1 MKSGRLFL
9 PVICAALFMLTASV
23 VWGQTASDSTGG
35 QVVPFFERPI
45 NSETYLIRP
54 GEQLR
59 VVFINSQ
66 LPPLALEV
74 NAESRIVHQKLG
86 IFDLSGRTLDETRDL
101 LREPLSELYNADQI
115 NISIQRV
122 YPVSIRV
129 TGNVRSPGR
138 YIGYTS
144 QRVSDVIDSA
154 GGISPGGSRRSIQ
167 FKSEGRILPV
177 DLDRAEFHG
186 DYDLDPNLYTGN
198 RIHVPAATG
207 AKVYIMGEVNEP
219 RSVELLPD
227 DDLELLVSLAGG
239 LRPDGDIESAYIL
252 GDTTR
257 AIRADGGIR
266 GGDFIMIPRLP
277 GTSENNDF
285 TVLGAVKKPGRI
297 EWNSQTSLDN
307 LLSAAGGLA
316 ERANPHRIV
325 IFRQVRHDVLDI
337 RQAERFPLAVGSLEA
352 DSKLLLEP
360 SDSIVV
366 ASLVGY
372 VRVTG
377 AVVNP
382 GIFPFVPGQDA
393 GHYLTLAG
401 GIVRGSGEE
410 DILFR
415 ETISGL
421 ERSVDRGD
429 PVYDGLEIIVRKQ
442 EPEQ

>member
-9 PVICAALFMLTASV
+9 PIACAALIVLTSSV

-35 QVVPFFERPI
+35 PVVPFFEKPI
-45 NSETYLIRP
+45 NPETYLIRP
-54 GEQLR
+54 GEQLQ
-59 VVFINSQ
+59 VVFIKSQ

-74 NAESRIVHQKLG
+74 NAESRIVHRKLG
-86 IFDLSGRTLDETRDL
+86 IFDLSGCTLEKTREL
-101 LREPLSELYNADQI
+101 LREPLSRMYNAEQI
-115 NISIQRV
+115 DISIKRV

-129 TGNVRSPGR
+129 TGNVGTPGR
-138 YIGYTS
+138 YLGYTS
-144 QRVSDVIDSA
+144 QRVSDLIDSA

-167 FKSEGRILPV
+167 FRSEGRALPV

-186 DYDLDPNLYTGN
+186 DYDLNPNLYAGN
-198 RIHVPAATG
+198 LIHVPAAAG

-239 LRPDGDIESAYIL
+239 LRPDGDIESAFIL
-252 GDTTR
+252 GDSTR
-257 AIRADGGIR
+257 AIGEEGSIKP
-266 GGDFIMIPRLP
+266 GDFVMIPRLP
-277 GTSENNDF
+277 GTNENNDL
-285 TVLGAVKKPGRI
+285 TVLGAVNKPGRI
-297 EWNSQTSLDN
+297 EWRTQTSLDD
-307 LLSAAGGLA
+307 LLSTAGGLT
-316 ERANPHRIV
+316 ERANPNRIV
-325 IFRQVRHDVLDI
+325 IFRQVRHEILGI

-372 VRVTG
+372 VRVSG
-377 AVVNP
+377 AVANP

-401 GIVRGSGEE
+401 GIVRGSGDE

-421 ERSVDRGD
+421 ERSVDRED